1 MKLAWAGQVEF
12 VWVNFVGL
20 VGLIDTLSHGVAE
33 GENSFRAHLVGVI
46 WGRMEKNWFFVLFE
60 WERKERFYLYPK
72 IKRENTNVFLK
83 KKKIR
88 ETKPTFLIFGIFF
101 PSFFNILFEPI

>member
-33 GENSFRAHLVGVI
+33 GENSFRARLVGVI
-46 WGRMEKNWFFVLFE
+46 WGRMEKKLIFCIIWMG
-60 WERKERFYLYPK
+60 K
-72 IKRENTNVFLK
+72 KRE
-83 KKKIR
+83 
-88 ETKPTFLIFGIFF
+88 
-101 PSFFNILFEPI
+101 ILSLSKN